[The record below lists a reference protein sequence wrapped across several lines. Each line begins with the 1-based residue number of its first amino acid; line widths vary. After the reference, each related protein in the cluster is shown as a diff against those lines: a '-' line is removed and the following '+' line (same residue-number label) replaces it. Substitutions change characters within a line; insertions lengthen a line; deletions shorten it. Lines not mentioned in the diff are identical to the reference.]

1 MSESLNELKGN
12 GGWLVLVGF
21 GVVISPFRPLLE
33 VDSISQFILTDPMWE
48 LLTSPETDF
57 YRAYWAPGIIGYG
70 VINLGLAI
78 ASSYLIYLYFAQKKL
93 FPQLFI
99 AILVFSLVCKSFVAW
114 ATIFGFPDQ
123 PMFDPVSVRNLGI
136 TLLIALIWIPYM
148 RVSRRVRATFVK

>member
-1 MSESLNELKGN
+1 MSEPLNELNGL
-12 GGWLVLVGF
+12 GGWPGLVGI
-21 GVVISPFRPLLE
+21 GVVIAPFRVLFTALPVYQPMFTDGTWEVLTGPESESYHTFWAPLL
-33 VDSISQFILTDPMWE
+33 
-48 LLTSPETDF
+48 
-57 YRAYWAPGIIGYG
+57 IGYG

-78 ASSYLIYLYFAQKKL
+78 ASLYLIYLYFAQKKL
-93 FPQLFI
+93 FSQLFI

-123 PMFDPVSVRNLGI
+123 PMFDPVSARNLGI